1 LGDDPG
7 FGYTVALTH
16 AIEKSTAAV
25 LRASPEAFRYRGADL
40 RGAVA
45 RSLYINLASH
55 PELMRAWAEGAE
67 APPLGSWIAD
77 RTAATLLGRDGT
89 SRVDPRALAARG
101 LFAARSVAD
110 RLGTRGRA
118 PAKTATG
125 PTCFLLDHPKY
136 LRFIAPVRA
145 RLAGPSAVIATHPG
159 DGVDMHVDPWSGD
172 DALQARAVGRALWGF
187 PSLMHG
193 FDRIID
199 ALSRM
204 RASRSVVVEG
214 MSPLDEIG
222 SQASKALGIRSI
234 CLQQGWS
241 PLVHAG
247 FRGMTH
253 STMAVWGEG
262 FRELLEPYNPGVE
275 FAVTGNPVLGAEL
288 STGRLRDEIGERP
301 SVAFFLQS
309 TSAWIG
315 EDHLRA
321 LHELAARAAADLPDA
336 AVLVREH
343 PGAPLAEAERQAI
356 SASPNVRLV
365 PAEEFTLRE
374 VLDAADLAVSIYS
387 TSLLEGA
394 ALGTPAVIFNP
405 TSLPPLEPDLAACG
419 AAERVDGVEEALA
432 AIRAILHDDDRRAAM
447 WTASATVR
455 ERYFAGGDGAEAA
468 RRTAETIEGREAQ

>member
-16 AIEKSTAAV
+16 AIGESTAAV

-40 RGAVA
+40 RGAVE

-55 PELMRAWAEGAE
+55 PELMNAWAEGAG

-77 RTAATLLGRDGT
+77 RTAASLLGARGT
-89 SRVDPRALAARG
+89 APRVDPRALAARG
-101 LFAARSVAD
+101 LFAARTVAD
-110 RLGTRGRA
+110 RFLTHGRGV
-118 PAKTATG
+118 PVKSTG
-125 PTCFLLDHPKY
+125 PTCFLLDHAKY
-136 LRFIAPVRA
+136 LRFIAPVRT
-145 RLAGPSAVIATHPG
+145 RLAGPSAVIATDPG
-159 DGVDMHVDPWSGD
+159 NGVDLHVDPWSSD
-172 DALQARAVGRALWGF
+172 DPLEARAVGRALWGF

-193 FDRIID
+193 FDRILE
-199 ALSRM
+199 ALSRV

-253 STMAVWGEG
+253 STMAVWGQG
-262 FRELLEPYNPGVE
+262 FRELLEPHNPGVE

-288 STGRLRDEIGERP
+288 STGRLREQIGDRR

-309 TSAWIG
+309 TSSWIG
-315 EDHLRA
+315 ETHLRA
-321 LHELAARAAADLPDA
+321 LHELVGRTARELPHA
-336 AVLVREH
+336 IVLVREH
-343 PGAPLAEAERQAI
+343 PGAPLSEAERA
-356 SASPNVRLV
+356 AMAAPPNVKMA
-365 PAEEFTLRE
+365 PAGELSLRE
-374 VLDAADLAVSIYS
+374 VLDAADVAVSIYS

-405 TSLPPLEPDLAACG
+405 TSLPPFEPDLAACG
-419 AAERVDGVEEALA
+419 AAERADDAQVALA
-432 AIRAILHDDDRRAAM
+432 AIARILSDDDHRERMRAA
-447 WTASATVR
+447 TATAR
-455 ERYFAGGDGAEAA
+455 EHFFAGGDSADAA
-468 RRTAETIEGREAQ
+468 LRTAEEIER